1 MKKTLTVNLGGTVF
15 HIDEDAYQLLE
26 KYLSN
31 LRIHFSKE
39 EGVDEV
45 MNDFESRIS
54 EHLNERIRLG
64 YEVITI
70 EHVET
75 IIKRMGK
82 VEDIFGEETA
92 GSESATHATAPQ
104 QTRERVDKRF
114 FRNPDDRILGGVCGG
129 LAAYTGWD
137 PTFIRLLL
145 FLLTFFY
152 GITIPL
158 YLILW
163 LVTPLAQT
171 ATERLQM
178 RGESIT
184 IENIGKTVTDGFEKI
199 SGNVRDYVNSDRPR
213 TASRKFADSAVEII
227 GVFLKAL
234 VILCGIVLF
243 PPLLIA
249 LFVLVVV
256 VIALITGGLGGGL
269 GLLYHLMPFAEWD
282 VLQSSPEWVWAAISL
297 CSVFVILLP
306 VVALLYTICSQIF
319 KFKPLPSALKV
330 SLVVFWFV
338 ALIANVFLLSHYGV
352 SLWNWTHWEPA
363 ILHAIR

>member
-1 MKKTLTVNLGGTVF
+1 MKKTLTVNLGGSVY
-15 HIDEDAYQLLE
+15 HIDEDAYRLLE

-45 MNDFESRIS
+45 MNDFELRIS
-54 EHLNERIRLG
+54 ELLNERGRLG

-82 VEDIFGEETA
+82 VEDIFGEE
-92 GSESATHATAPQ
+92 ATAPESTDIPPQ
-104 QTRERVDKRF
+104 QPRERVGKRF
-114 FRNPDDRILGGVCGG
+114 FRNPDDQILGGVCGG
-129 LAAYTGWD
+129 FAAYTGWD
-137 PTFIRLLL
+137 PTLVRLLL

-163 LVTPLAQT
+163 LVTPQAQT
-171 ATERLQM
+171 ATEKLQM

-199 SGNVRDYVNSDRPR
+199 S
-213 TASRKFADSAVEII
+213 SRKFADTAVEII
-227 GVFLKAL
+227 GTFLKVLA
-234 VILCGIVLF
+234 VLF
-243 PPLLIA
+243 GIILFPVLLIF
-249 LFVLVVV
+249 LFVFVVV
-256 VIALITGGLGGGL
+256 IIALITGGLGGGL
-269 GLLYHLMPFAEWD
+269 GLLYHLMPFAEWN
-282 VLQSSPEWVWAAISL
+282 VLQNYPEWIWAAISF
-297 CSVFVILLP
+297 CSILVIILP
-306 VVALLYTICSQIF
+306 IITLLYTVCSHIF

-330 SLVVFWFV
+330 SLVILWFV
-338 ALIANVFLLSHYGV
+338 ALVANAFLLSHYGI
-352 SLWNWTHWEPA
+352 SFWNWDHWEPT
-363 ILHAIR
+363 IQHIINEF